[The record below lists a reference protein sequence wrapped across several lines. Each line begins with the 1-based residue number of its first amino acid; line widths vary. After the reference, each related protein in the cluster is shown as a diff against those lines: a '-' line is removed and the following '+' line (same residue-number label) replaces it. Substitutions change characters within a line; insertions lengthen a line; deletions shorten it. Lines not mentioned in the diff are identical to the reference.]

1 MQEKIP
7 ENHENLN
14 AKYLSH
20 LNSSEFKVLTELGKT
35 NLVSFW

>member
-1 MQEKIP
+1 MQEKIL

-20 LNSSEFKVLTELGKT
+20 LNSLEFKVFVELGET
-35 NLVSFW
+35 NLVSF